1 VIQVRVLGD
10 LEVRNGAISAHD
22 GRSLDDSAHRPVV
35 PVPARLQR
43 RLLAAL
49 TIRGGHS
56 CSRDHLIDVLW
67 GDTPPPSAVK
77 VLQTYV
83 SSLRH
88 LLGDGLVIRTVG
100 SAYRLEGDLPA
111 AVDAI
116 RFERL
121 LRDARSAVG
130 RGDWGTAEG
139 LLNAAL
145 ALWRGRA
152 YDEFADE
159 PFATAESARLERLRL
174 EAETERLECALR
186 LGRALEVVDDAICL
200 AGEHRL
206 DERLQAIAM
215 VALYRCRRPGD
226 ALRVYETTSRA
237 LADEVGL
244 DPGVELVELRGRILR
259 HDPTLEWVGPSRAPL
274 G

>member
-10 LEVRNGAISAHD
+10 LEVRHGATSAAD
-22 GRSLDDSAHRPVV
+22 GRRLDDSARRPVV
-35 PVPARLQR
+35 PLPARLQR

-49 TIRGGHS
+49 TIKGGQT

-67 GDTPPPSAVK
+67 GDKPPPSAVK

-88 LLGDGLVIRTVG
+88 LLGDELQILTVG

-111 AVDAI
+111 AVDAV

-121 LRDARSAVG
+121 LRDARSAMG
-130 RGDWGTAEG
+130 ASDWATAER
-139 LLNAAL
+139 LLTAAL

-174 EAETERLECALR
+174 VAQTERLECALR
-186 LGRALEVVDDAICL
+186 LGRALDVVDDAICL
-200 AGEHRL
+200 AAEHPL
-206 DERLQAIAM
+206 DERIQATAM
-215 VALYRCRRPGD
+215 VALYRCRRPGES
-226 ALRVYETTSRA
+226 LRVYETTRRA

-244 DPGVELVELRGRILR
+244 DPGTELVELRSRIR
-259 HDPTLEWVGPSRAPL
+259 RRDPTLEWVGPWRAPL

>member
-10 LEVRNGAISAHD
+10 LEVRNGAISGHD
-22 GRSLDDSAHRPVV
+22 GRVLDAAARRPVV
-35 PVPARLQR
+35 PLPARLQR

-49 TIRGGHS
+49 TIRGGRS

-88 LLGDGLVIRTVG
+88 LLGDGLVIRSVG
-100 SAYRLEGDLPA
+100 SAYRLEGDLA
-111 AVDAI
+111 SAVDGV

-121 LRDARSAVG
+121 LHDARVAAG
-130 RGDWGTAEG
+130 REDWRTAER
-139 LLNAAL
+139 LLDAAL

-159 PFATAESARLERLRL
+159 PFATAESARLERLRR

-186 LGRALEVVDDAICL
+186 LGQARDIVDDAICL
-200 AGEHRL
+200 AGEHPL
-206 DERLQAIAM
+206 DERLQALVM
-215 VALYRCRRPGD
+215 VALYRCRRPGE
-226 ALRVYETTSRA
+226 ALRSYETTKRA
-237 LADEVGL
+237 LAKEVGL
-244 DPGVELVELRGRILR
+244 EPGAELAELRSRILR
-259 HDPTLEWVGPSRAPL
+259 HDPTLEWVGPSNAPL

>member
-1 VIQVRVLGD
+1 MIQVRVLGD
-10 LEVRNGAISAHD
+10 LDVRSGAISAHD
-22 GRSLDDSAHRPVV
+22 GGGLDDSARRPVV
-35 PVPARLQR
+35 PLPARLQR
-43 RLLAAL
+43 KLLAAL
-49 TIRGGHS
+49 TIRGGRT

-67 GDTPPPSAVK
+67 GDSPPPSAVK

-88 LLGDGLVIRTVG
+88 LLGDELRILTVG

-111 AVDAI
+111 SVDAV

-121 LRDARSAVG
+121 LRDARSAAG
-130 RGDWGTAEG
+130 RDDWGTADR
-139 LLNAAL
+139 LLNASL

-152 YDEFADE
+152 YEEFADE

-186 LGRALEVVDDAICL
+186 LGRAFDVVDDAICL
-200 AGEHRL
+200 AGEHPL
-206 DERLQAIAM
+206 DERIQAIAM
-215 VALYRCRRPGD
+215 VTLYRCRRAGE
-226 ALRVYETTSRA
+226 ALRVFETTRHA
-237 LADEVGL
+237 LAQEVGL
-244 DPGVELVELRGRILR
+244 EPGVELAELRGRILR
-259 HDPTLEWVGPSRAPL
+259 HDPTLEWVGPRRAPL